1 MVERIL
7 DWFGIAHGILSAKLR
22 YFNACG
28 ADADGE
34 IGEDH
39 EPETHLIPLAIA
51 AAAGQISHLSLFGTD
66 YPTVDGTAVRD
77 YIHVAD
83 LASAHIQ
90 ALEYLG
96 SSGKSLTANLGT
108 GEGQTVRQVI
118 GAVERVTGRK
128 VPVKEAPRRAGDP
141 VELVADP
148 TRARTLLN
156 WTPTHSSVD
165 EIVST
170 AWSWYQKL
178 KSIPAP
184 A

>member
-1 MVERIL
+1 
-7 DWFGIAHGILSAKLR
+7 
-22 YFNACG
+22 
-28 ADADGE
+28 
-34 IGEDH
+34 
-39 EPETHLIPLAIA
+39 
-51 AAAGQISHLSLFGTD
+51 
-66 YPTVDGTAVRD
+66 
-77 YIHVAD
+77 
-83 LASAHIQ
+83 
-90 ALEYLG
+90 
-96 SSGKSLTANLGT
+96 
-108 GEGQTVRQVI
+108 VI